1 VNTNLTRMNAAPLMP
16 IQQQILRRLTLFA
29 IGIGLILAVVIGIW
43 RYADR
48 LANVTHLQSDFL
60 EEASTDIRNT
70 LEEAS
75 GIAQRLAAASIT
87 ETFAN
92 YAVNLPDAT
101 GLATAQRELF
111 TLFNSALIEPG
122 SLVNRVRFIQPD
134 ATVYTDLTRV
144 GGSAIANLR
153 PQVGLLASDQAVQDI
168 IRDLEGVSISKL
180 ANAEADTVRFIAPVL
195 DSSGL
200 CPRIGLQRSAD

>member
-1 VNTNLTRMNAAPLMP
+1 MNAAPLMP

-87 ETFAN
+87 ETF
-92 YAVNLPDAT
+92 
-101 GLATAQRELF
+101 G
-111 TLFNSALIEPG
+111 
-122 SLVNRVRFIQPD
+122 
-134 ATVYTDLTRV
+134 
-144 GGSAIANLR
+144 
-153 PQVGLLASDQAVQDI
+153 
-168 IRDLEGVSISKL
+168 
-180 ANAEADTVRFIAPVL
+180 
-195 DSSGL
+195 
-200 CPRIGLQRSAD
+200 